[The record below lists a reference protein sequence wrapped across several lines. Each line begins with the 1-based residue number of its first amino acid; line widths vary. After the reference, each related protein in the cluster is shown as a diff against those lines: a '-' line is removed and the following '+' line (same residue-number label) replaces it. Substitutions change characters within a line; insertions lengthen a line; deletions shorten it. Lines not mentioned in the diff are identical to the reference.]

1 MIGPA
6 DIEDMLMDYVST
18 DATHEAPER
27 QSLQMISWTWRLIP
41 AASLAF
47 EAQKV
52 IQLWLIRLAWSGHEG

>member
-18 DATHEAPER
+18 DATHEASETQP
-27 QSLQMISWTWRLIP
+27 SQMISWTWWLIP

-52 IQLWLIRLAWSGHEG
+52 IQLRLFRLAWDWREG